1 MRQLLK
7 FVNCVFAMVMMS
19 VLGELHLNTHL
30 NTFQRYTLVVF
41 SHNQL
46 DFFFA
51 FFFLLNFSSTSFN
64 FKIEALCDS

>member
-7 FVNCVFAMVMMS
+7 FVNCIFAMVMMS

-46 DFFFA
+46 EFFF
-51 FFFLLNFSSTSFN
+51 FCLFFLT
-64 FKIEALCDS
+64 